1 MSRILITGGTGFIGK
16 NLVEKTLAEGHEVNV
31 LDRETKKS
39 QNNES
44 RIIKGDIRKK
54 TDLEKAIKDI
64 EVIYHLAAKTN
75 VMESFKDPISHN
87 EINIGGTLNVLNTI
101 ANKRIKLVYPSTA
114 AIYGN
119 PMTNPI
125 KESHPINPLSPYGI
139 SKLTGE
145 LYCDIYRSKFGV
157 NCEIFRLFNVY
168 GIKTETDG
176 KDVITRFISKVN
188 KNEAPIIYGDGNQ
201 TRDFIHVNDVIDVFI
216 KSMNIKE
223 GNTYNLGS
231 GKSISLNDLAN
242 ILMKEK
248 KMKGIKPEYKET
260 REGEIIASVA
270 DISKLK
276 KNYGW
281 SPTTNIEDG
290 IKSIIN

>member
-16 NLVEKTLAEGHEVNV
+16 NLVERTLAEGHEVNI
-31 LDRETKKS
+31 LDRETKKP
-39 QNNES
+39 QNNEA

-54 TDLEKAIKDI
+54 TDLENAIKDI

-101 ANKRIKLVYPSTA
+101 TNKRIKLVYPSTA

-145 LYCDIYRSKFGV
+145 LYCDIYRNKFGV

-188 KNEAPIIYGDGNQ
+188 KNEAPIIYGDGHQ

-216 KSMNIKE
+216 KSMNIKK

-276 KNYGW
+276 KTYGW

>member
-16 NLVEKTLAEGHEVNV
+16 NLVEKTLAEGHEVNI
-31 LDRETKKS
+31 LDRETKKA

-75 VMESFKDPISHN
+75 VIESFKDPISHN

-101 ANKRIKLVYPSTA
+101 VNKRIKLVYPSTA

-145 LYCDIYRSKFGV
+145 LYCDIYRNKFGV

-188 KNEAPIIYGDGNQ
+188 KNEAPIIYGDGHQ

-216 KSMNIKE
+216 KSMNIKK

-248 KMKGIKPEYKET
+248 KMKGIKPEYKDT
-260 REGEIIASVA
+260 REGEIISSVA

-290 IKSIIN
+290 IKSIVN